1 VNLTRRTREFCAR
14 APSYSVGQSSQMNSA
29 TSLNGQHLS
38 PSLTLSVRDEPF
50 NAHLESLRELVGS
63 LLNELDSLGRL
74 MPRSANPVHL
84 REAVQTFEMDLIS
97 AALVRTRG
105 NQAQAARL
113 LGVKHTTLNA
123 KVKRYHIR

>member
-1 VNLTRRTREFCAR
+1 
-14 APSYSVGQSSQMNSA
+14 MNSA
-29 TSLNGQHLS
+29 ISPSGQVLS
-38 PSLTLSVRDEPF
+38 PSLTPSVRDEPL

-63 LLNELDSLGRL
+63 LLTELDSLGRL
-74 MPRSANPVHL
+74 TPKSANPVPL

-113 LGVKHTTLNA
+113 LGIKHTTLNA
-123 KVKRYHIR
+123 KLKRYHIR